1 MAVDEARELFS
12 LPPAEFVRAR
22 DALAT
27 RLKVEGRS
35 DEAAEVKRLSRPTV
49 VVWALNQLAR
59 RQPDELGELL
69 DDTEAVRAAQQRGDA
84 GGMRNATERVQTHV
98 SRLAADAAAHAVAT
112 GVAANPREAEI
123 AGALRL
129 AALSGDDAPKL
140 RAGILTDVTSHSND
154 LDMWSVGVGATATP
168 EATSR
173 QSDRRAEAAR
183 AAHSKAETALARAE
197 RDLAKAHERVDE
209 LRARL
214 EREMSQLSKVEHA
227 VAGAEAELVK
237 TQSALDDLE
246 SA

>member
-1 MAVDEARELFS
+1 MEVDEASELFA

-27 RLKVEGRS
+27 RLKADGRA
-35 DEAAEVKRLSRPTV
+35 DEASEVKRLSRPTV

-59 RQPDELGELL
+59 QQPTELGELL
-69 DDTEAVRAAQQRGDA
+69 DDAEAVRAAQQGGDA
-84 GGMRNATERVQTHV
+84 GGMRSATDRVQTHV
-98 SRLAADAAAHAVAT
+98 TRLAAEAAAHTVEA

-129 AALSGDDAPKL
+129 AALSADDAPRL
-140 RAGILTDVTSHSND
+140 RAGTLTDVTSHAND
-154 LDMWSVGVGATATP
+154 LDMWSVGVGATGTA
-168 EATSR
+168 EKSSR

-183 AAHSKAETALARAE
+183 AAHSSAETALARAE

-214 EREMSQLSKVEHA
+214 ERETSQLTDLEA
-227 VAGAEAELVK
+227 EVAGAEAEVVRRK
-237 TQSALDDLE
+237 AALDAAD